1 MSYIMY
7 LFTTEFSA
15 KFTVCILYGIIITNS
30 QAIEGLVLI
39 GHTALTQPVFIGA
52 TIETIH

>member
-1 MSYIMY
+1 MY
-7 LFTTEFSA
+7 YLLQSLLLNLLS
-15 KFTVCILYGIIITNS
+15 VIVNS

-39 GHTALTQPVFIGA
+39 GHTALTQPIFIGV